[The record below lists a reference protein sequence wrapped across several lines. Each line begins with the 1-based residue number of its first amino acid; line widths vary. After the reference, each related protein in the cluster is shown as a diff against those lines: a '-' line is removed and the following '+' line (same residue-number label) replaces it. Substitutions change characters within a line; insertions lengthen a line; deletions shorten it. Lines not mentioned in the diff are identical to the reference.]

1 MSGDNMRV
9 IPILSLWDRGGRKK
23 AKGDDRSSINM
34 ITQNSAATDLL
45 VFLLQ
50 ETIVP
55 LVRGNP
61 GSTLLWIHCDKFL
74 QLLCWKTQQIS
85 CYR

>member
-1 MSGDNMRV
+1 MSFVACRPNIV
-9 IPILSLWDRGGRKK
+9 ITGLKTWREDKLD
-23 AKGDDRSSINM
+23 IN
-34 ITQNSAATDLL
+34 INNNKNIAATTDLL

-61 GSTLLWIHCDKFL
+61 GSTLG
-74 QLLCWKTQQIS
+74 
-85 CYR
+85 

>member
-1 MSGDNMRV
+1 MSGDKDNRV
-9 IPILSLWDRGGRKK
+9 YRPNIVITGLKTWREDKLDINIINNKK
-23 AKGDDRSSINM
+23 NI
-34 ITQNSAATDLL
+34 AATTDLL

-61 GSTLLWIHCDKFL
+61 GSTLG
-74 QLLCWKTQQIS
+74 
-85 CYR
+85 

>member
-1 MSGDNMRV
+1 MSLVACRPNIV
-9 IPILSLWDRGGRKK
+9 ITGLKTWREDKLD
-23 AKGDDRSSINM
+23 IN
-34 ITQNSAATDLL
+34 INNNKNIAATTDLL

-61 GSTLLWIHCDKFL
+61 GSTLG
-74 QLLCWKTQQIS
+74 
-85 CYR
+85 